1 MWRDGRKGQKPS
13 PLDSEQQYRDFEP
26 GAQVR
31 DMGRT
36 LMNCTSGPF
45 PSEDPG
51 GGGGSVMKILRL
63 RAQCGISECIPKPSR
78 VGLP

>member
-1 MWRDGRKGQKPS
+1 MWRGDGKGQKPS
-13 PLDSEQQYRDFEP
+13 PLDWKQQYRDFEP

-36 LMNCTSGPF
+36 LVNCMSGPF

-51 GGGGSVMKILRL
+51 WGVL
-63 RAQCGISECIPKPSR
+63 
-78 VGLP
+78 

>member
-1 MWRDGRKGQKPS
+1 MVGRDRSQV
-13 PLDSEQQYRDFEP
+13 PLTGSSNTGILNPEP
-26 GAQVR
+26 MGR

-51 GGGGSVMKILRL
+51 GGGGSVMKILRF

>member
-51 GGGGSVMKILRL
+51 GGG
-63 RAQCGISECIPKPSR
+63 
-78 VGLP
+78 VGL